1 MTAAAEKLLGRISD
15 SEHRFK
21 LVNTEFKHISYT
33 VAQDSSTNR
42 ELDFDSTPSK
52 VGDLILRLRL
62 CHETDNGV
70 LAGANTGIAW
80 TEDASAQE
88 ILEVRVASTSPA
100 VSTLTVLFHGAP
112 AGIHYVI
119 DVADLRTHPTC
130 ILNNVYDLLVKE
142 MGNCTA
148 ITTTINQFTFSQFA
162 VVYRA
167 ISDLP
172 IHLSMLHAGREVLDF
187 FGILK
192 EPLLVRNA
200 ELHTTSFLAT
210 RDIIIGGEDDEGI
223 DIGDTA
229 KALRLPYVRFH
240 VQFSD
245 GEVSYMPNGWDGR
258 DREDAEPVQLQ
269 PVWLSIGDYHNVATM
284 MHIRT
289 SHRYKA
295 MTGVQMLNEGW
306 LLDARGRRKAAGLEY
321 AVGLSESSRIDMWD
335 HISEKI
341 SHQEPVSAI
350 APLHWP
356 GGADCPEEQQINP
369 PNGRLFHIDSA
380 GNTCWSP
387 AEGVTTMKRLKE
399 MQLIERVKAAFLV
412 IAPFLA
418 TPQLSM
424 NAELSLL
431 TMSFDGIVRLGD

>member
-1 MTAAAEKLLGRISD
+1 LTAAAEKLLGRISD
-15 SEHRFK
+15 SEHRYK
-21 LVNTEFKHISYT
+21 LINTLFKHISYT
-33 VAQDSSTNR
+33 AAQDSSTNR
-42 ELDFDSTPSK
+42 ELDFYSTPSK

-62 CHETDNGV
+62 SHGTDNGV
-70 LAGANTGIAW
+70 LAVANTGISW

-100 VSTLTVLFHGAP
+100 VSTLTILFHGAP

-142 MGNCTA
+142 MGSCTA
-148 ITTTINQFTFSQFA
+148 ITTTVNQFTFSQFS

-200 ELHTTSFLAT
+200 ELHMMPMLAT
-210 RDIIIGGEDDEGI
+210 RDIIIGGKDEGI
-223 DIGDTA
+223 DMGDTA

-240 VQFSD
+240 VKFSD
-245 GEVSYMPNGWDGR
+245 GEVSYMPNGCDGE
-258 DREDAEPVQLQ
+258 DREGAEPVHVQ
-269 PVWLSIGDYHNVATM
+269 PVWLSIGDYHNVAAM
-284 MHIRT
+284 MHIST
-289 SHRYKA
+289 SHRYFA
-295 MTGVQMLNEGW
+295 MTGVQMLNEG
-306 LLDARGRRKAAGLEY
+306 LLDARGRRNAAGLEY
-321 AVGLSESSRIDMWD
+321 AVGLPESYVPKDMWD
-335 HISEKI
+335 HIGEKI
-341 SHQEPVSAI
+341 SDEEPVSAI

-356 GGADCPEEQQINP
+356 GGADCPEEQQITP

-387 AEGVTTMKRLKE
+387 AEGVATMNRLKKL
-399 MQLIERVKAAFLV
+399 QIIEKVKAALLV
-412 IAPFLA
+412 KIPCFA
-418 TPQLSM
+418 TPQRST

-431 TMSFDGIVRLGD
+431 TISFDGIVRLGN